1 MSSLIVESSG
11 RINMIGEH
19 IDYNG
24 GCVLPGSIDKKIRF
38 KFNKI
43 EGQECLIKSL
53 TLDKEFR
60 FNFSDLSQRKVH
72 WENYIIG
79 AINNLINKKFL
90 RLSAFSCEISSFLPI
105 GAGIS
110 SSSSL
115 ICGIVKGVLELNNLK
130 LSNNKIIDIVLDVE
144 HNYIGLKGG
153 IMDQFTILNGK
164 KDNLILLKCHN
175 RDFKFI
181 PSNLKNFKILLL
193 NTNVEH
199 NLANTAYNERV
210 NECNDALKIINEHSD
225 TNHDY
230 LCKVPVKVLNKNRNL
245 LSNKVYNRASFV
257 LNENIRTIKSS
268 ELLQKNKLFEFGS
281 LMYESHYG
289 LSKLY
294 EVSCEELDFLVDL
307 TRKHEKIIGSRMMG
321 GGFGG
326 CTINLI
332 EEDFVDQFVDE
343 CCKAYFKKFGKET
356 TPILT
361 MLDNGITIKKT

>member
-1 MSSLIVESSG
+1 
-11 RINMIGEH
+11 MIGEH

-53 TLDKEFR
+53 TLNKEFR
-60 FNFSDLSQRKVH
+60 FYFSDLSQRKVH

-90 RLSAFSCEISSFLPI
+90 KLSAFSCEISSFLPI

-230 LCKVPVKVLNKNRNL
+230 LCKVPVKVLNKNINL
-245 LSNKVYNRASFV
+245 LPSKVYNRASFV
-257 LNENIRTIKSS
+257 LNENIRTIKSA

-281 LMYESHYG
+281 LMYESHQG

-307 TRKHEKIIGSRMMG
+307 T
-321 GGFGG
+321 
-326 CTINLI
+326 
-332 EEDFVDQFVDE
+332 
-343 CCKAYFKKFGKET
+343 
-356 TPILT
+356 
-361 MLDNGITIKKT
+361 